1 MNIKNVAL
9 VILDGW
15 GYAPAWGGN
24 AITIAG
30 TPNINKLLREFP
42 NTLIKASGVDVG
54 LPGHEVGNS
63 EVGHMN
69 IGAGQIIK
77 QDISV
82 INEEIKSGAFFANS
96 ALTTAIMA
104 AKQQSRAVHLMGILS
119 NGGIHSHIDHLFALL
134 KLCSALK
141 VKEVYIHAF
150 TDGRD
155 TDPLSGIEFINKT
168 EDAIKSFGVG
178 KIATILGRVYLDR
191 KGLWTRTQI
200 AYEALVE
207 GKGEKQKSALK
218 AMSEAY
224 RLMETDE
231 YIKPKIIDETKR
243 ISDSDTVIFFNFR
256 SDRAKQLTDAFSEEK
271 FDHFKRRKLNNLR
284 FVSFVPFST
293 EQNLSQKIVSAF
305 SDKPITNTL
314 GQYYS
319 GLGLEQFHIAETE
332 KFAHV
337 TYFINGNRQQP
348 YPGEQRIIIPSPD
361 VQSYD
366 LKPEMSASQIL
377 EQLKRIIPRK
387 RFPLIICNFANGD
400 MVGHTGNFN
409 AAVQACGFLD
419 EIVKQ
424 LTALCLENQYELIIT
439 ADHGNIEQ
447 MVDPTTNRP
456 YTEHT
461 NNPVPFIVVGE
472 NKKLPLRNGK
482 LSDIASTV
490 IELSGQIKPEYFDES
505 LITHANS

>member
-15 GYAPAWGGN
+15 GYAPPWGGN

-30 TPNINKLLREFP
+30 TPNFNKLLREYP
-42 NTLIKASGVDVG
+42 NTLIRASGVDVG

-82 INEEIKSGAFFANS
+82 INEEIASGSFFRNA
-96 ALTTAIMA
+96 ALTGAIMA
-104 AKQQSRAVHLMGILS
+104 AKQQGKAVHLMGIVS
-119 NGGIHSHIDHLFALL
+119 NGGIHSHINHLFALL
-134 KLCSALK
+134 KLCGALGAN
-141 VKEVYIHAF
+141 EVYIHVF

-155 TDPLSGIEFINKT
+155 TDPLSGIEFINQT
-168 EDAIKSFGVG
+168 ENAIKQYKVG
-178 KIATILGRVYLDR
+178 KIATIMGRVYLDR
-191 KGLWTRTQI
+191 KGLWTSTQI
-200 AYEALVE
+200 AYDALVN
-207 GKGEKQKSALK
+207 GKGAKQTTPLK

-231 YIKPKIIDETKR
+231 YIKPMIIDETKR

-256 SDRAKQLTDAFSEEK
+256 SDRAKQLTEAFSEDNFE
-271 FDHFKRRKLNNLR
+271 HFNRTKINNLR
-284 FVSFVPFST
+284 FISFVPFST
-293 EQNLSQKIVSAF
+293 EQNATKKVISAF
-305 SDKPITNTL
+305 RDRSVLNTL
-314 GQYYS
+314 GQFYS

-337 TYFINGNRQQP
+337 TYFINGNRQEP

-361 VQSYD
+361 VRSYD
-366 LKPEMSASQIL
+366 LKPEMSAPQIL
-377 EQLKRIIPRK
+377 EQLERVIPKKRY
-387 RFPLIICNFANGD
+387 PLVICNFANGD

-409 AAVQACGFLD
+409 AAVDAVEFLD
-419 EIVKQ
+419 TVVKK
-424 LTALCLENQYELIIT
+424 LAALCLENQYELILT

-447 MVDPTTNRP
+447 MVDPSTNRP

-461 NNPVPFIVVGE
+461 NNPVPLLVVGQ
-472 NKKLPLRNGK
+472 NKKMPLTNGR

-490 IELSGQIKPEYFDES
+490 IELSGQTKPDCFSSS
-505 LITHANS
+505 LVAHVQS